1 MPKKQPTLPGLEP
14 DAADLDK
21 LYAPFGEFPDDY
33 PKGTYAPPHPAFARS
48 GTVLVTK
55 GNAKGETREVFTD
68 LRIGECECQ
77 KGWAFARDA
86 KDQRKWYQAAHCTH
100 KLRLMASIMDADK
113 EHDPIE
119 LRRGY
124 FKALASRYNR
134 FEVVSAFHKELRRG
148 DTEAAWFFGVLLST
162 YRSIR
167 GVIDYLL
174 NIIYEETRD
183 HDLHLYLI
191 KLRKNIKRHTMSEM
205 STAIVLFCA
214 SVKKWEMPRRLSVFE
229 NEMRGYKKLAD
240 KYGFDVAKGG
250 NIIADKPAK
259 KRFVKLMRDGVA
271 KQDEVLFQ
279 EGLKGLQKLNFIDGS
294 PDPNDYYDYRYWMYE
309 TLYDIADD
317 LLPPTHDVWRVIEV
331 INVRINADLGIGYHE
346 LNCIGDAMLGEPYD
360 SGLLPPAKR
369 DILLRRP
376 TMPAP
381 IGVWPPMPLYAND
394 NHTYRG
400 KALIKR
406 YGDQLKPSVKQT
418 DLDFRWCGAYF
429 GVAYRMLS
437 YAQHGEVSEWHET
450 KWPKWLYNFVR
461 NMFY

>member
-1 MPKKQPTLPGLEP
+1 MPKKQPALPGLDIDTGE
-14 DAADLDK
+14 LDK
-21 LYAPFGEFPDDY
+21 RYARFGEFPDDY
-33 PKGTYAPPHPAFARS
+33 PKGTYAIAHPAFARS
-48 GTVLVTK
+48 GNVIAT
-55 GNAKGETREVFTD
+55 GRHEREIFVD
-68 LRIGECECQ
+68 LTIGECECQ
-77 KGWAFARDA
+77 QGWAFARDA
-86 KDQRKWYQAAHCTH
+86 KDNRKWYQQAHCTH
-100 KLRLMASIMDADK
+100 KLRLMASVMDAAPPQI
-113 EHDPIE
+113 DPIE

-148 DTEAAWFFGVLLST
+148 DTKAAWFWGVILST

-191 KLRKNIKRHTMSEM
+191 KLRKNFKRHTMAEM

-214 SVKKWEMPRRLSVFE
+214 SIKKWEMPRRLTVFE
-229 NEMRGYKKLAD
+229 NEMRGYKRLAD
-240 KYGFDVAKGG
+240 KYGWDVAKGG
-250 NIIADKPAK
+250 NIIADEAAK
-259 KRFVKLMRDGVA
+259 KRFVKALRDGVA

-279 EGLKGLQKLNFIDGS
+279 EGLKGLQKLNFIEGS

-309 TLYDIADD
+309 TLFDIAEK
-317 LLPPTHDVWRVIEV
+317 LLPPTHDVWTVIEV
-331 INVRINADLGIGYHE
+331 INVRINEDLGIGYHE
-346 LNCIGDAMLGEPYD
+346 LNCIGDAMLGEPYT
-360 SGLLPPAKR
+360 SGLLDPAKR
-369 DILLRRP
+369 LRLLKRP
-376 TMPAP
+376 PMPAP
-381 IGVWPPMPLYAND
+381 IGTWPAMPLYAND

-437 YAQHGEVSEWHET
+437 YAQHGTVSEWEET
-450 KWPKWLYNFVR
+450 VWPKWLYGIVR